1 MSCLKLAP
9 ITSEYAA
16 HSLLDHIYWQGGH
29 IMNTV
34 GHLEE
39 AVGRLA
45 AILEPLLGKPGELLC
60 SLDFAQAEA
69 LAEVLDAGHHTNTAA
84 RLMHRWA
91 LTEPDWDDDVAH
103 ADLVRRWLARSVTL
117 ADPVAA

>member
-1 MSCLKLAP
+1 
-9 ITSEYAA
+9 
-16 HSLLDHIYWQGGH
+16 
-29 IMNTV
+29 MNTV

-91 LTEPDWDDDVAH
+91 LTEPDWNDDIDH